1 MSYIFETDRL
11 IIQSSDM
18 SITKK
23 LLDYYTEN
31 REFFDKYE
39 PVHIDAYFTLPF
51 QTKSME
57 LEVQQM
63 ENLSSAYYYFS
74 LKDEPDK
81 IIGSIS
87 FVRIRK
93 EPYASV
99 IFGYNLDEKHQGHG
113 YCTEA
118 CKAAMEHVLSIA
130 HIHRIESRVL
140 TTNEKSIHVLE
151 RLGFFHEGFEK
162 ASILIGG
169 EFRDHLRYAYINEK
183 Y

>member
-1 MSYIFETDRL
+1 MYTFETERL
-11 IIQSSDM
+11 LIQTSNMDLAPKM
-18 SITKK
+18 
-23 LLDYYTEN
+23 LEYYTEN

-39 PVHIDAYFTLPF
+39 PVHSDKYYTLEL
-51 QTKSME
+51 QTRMMAQ
-57 LEVQQM
+57 EVTNM
-63 ENLSSAYYYFS
+63 ENLVSAYYYFS
-74 LKDEPDK
+74 LKEGPDK

-87 FVRIRK
+87 FVRIRP

-99 IFGYNLDEKHQGHG
+99 IFGYNLHEKYQGHG

-118 CKAAMEHVLSIA
+118 CAASIEHVLSIA
-130 HIHRIESRVL
+130 RIHRIESRVL

-162 ASILIGG
+162 ASILIDGR
-169 EFRDHLRYAYINEK
+169 FRDHERYAYLNEN